1 MDTQRFAPPRMN
13 GKRSNSG
20 NHTRDRAHAITHYL
34 RPVLA
39 FTALAALAMLP
50 MQGQVAD
57 AQTASQWYMTDTHVH
72 SSISSDGFSDLGI
85 ISQAQALGY
94 NAIFTTEHDGGSNYV
109 AATGYTANHVV
120 FEDNY
125 SGWTKSTY
133 GTIGSTTNALASTPH
148 RTGNNSVHIATTSA
162 SYGETYITTQRG
174 PNFRGGDIILHFS
187 VYPLRLDA
195 GSGFDVSVSI
205 GGDPTVSRN
214 PTGYT
219 TQAGVISPGKST
231 VLVWEL
237 GATRAASTNP
247 NARVLTYSLGN
258 YVLNTWNDYTINV
271 TAALA
276 DIPAADMS
284 LDYTGLSQLK
294 ITAAGNNGTADAYFD
309 SYSIDA
315 STPEFSA
322 NEFVYKTSIANQ
334 FNGSNFTIFPSF
346 EMGNTKH
353 TNRFDYGI
361 TQPSQYVS
369 YPTGSDG
376 ILPTEQG
383 GYPAQLNHPGFTIT
397 DAEAIAS
404 LDQGADFVETRDPN
418 HVADWDGVL
427 QQGVQVIGSWSS
439 DGHTGLTAGKPATFI
454 YAPSL
459 ALNDLMHA
467 YFEGRVYNALNNF
480 SGRTIINL
488 NGASLE
494 PFPVRY
500 PVYVPATQT
509 TANVHF
515 QITSGLYSN
524 DSIIWIVNGT
534 ALPVESPTGGA
545 YNVVKTVNLSAP
557 STYVRAEAQASGG
570 TRRAMSQALF
580 FVKVPGLPTGMNYY
594 VTGITTPDNRNY
606 TKIST
611 KESPLP
617 VGTPPT
623 RRWLLR

>member
-20 NHTRDRAHAITHYL
+20 NHTRDRGHAITHYL

-133 GTIGSTTNALASTPH
+133 GTISSTTNALASTPH

-187 VYPLRLDA
+187 VYPLRVDA

-315 STPEFSA
+315 STPKSSA

-334 FNGSNFTIFPSF
+334 FNGSNFTISILKWATP
-346 EMGNTKH
+346 NTP
-353 TNRFDYGI
+353 TVL
-361 TQPSQYVS
+361 TMVS
-369 YPTGSDG
+369 RNP
-376 ILPTEQG
+376 
-383 GYPAQLNHPGFTIT
+383 
-397 DAEAIAS
+397 
-404 LDQGADFVETRDPN
+404 
-418 HVADWDGVL
+418 
-427 QQGVQVIGSWSS
+427 
-439 DGHTGLTAGKPATFI
+439 
-454 YAPSL
+454 
-459 ALNDLMHA
+459 
-467 YFEGRVYNALNNF
+467 
-480 SGRTIINL
+480 
-488 NGASLE
+488 
-494 PFPVRY
+494 
-500 PVYVPATQT
+500 
-509 TANVHF
+509 
-515 QITSGLYSN
+515 
-524 DSIIWIVNGT
+524 
-534 ALPVESPTGGA
+534 
-545 YNVVKTVNLSAP
+545 P
-557 STYVRAEAQASGG
+557 STSLIPPGPTAFCPQRRGLSGP
-570 TRRAMSQALF
+570 AKS
-580 FVKVPGLPTGMNYY
+580 PGIYNY
-594 VTGITTPDNRNY
+594 
-606 TKIST
+606 
-611 KESPLP
+611 
-617 VGTPPT
+617 
-623 RRWLLR
+623 